1 MNMNQL
7 MKQAQEMQKKMA
19 KAQEELSTKEF
30 EGKSGGSMVC
40 IKIDGKGTALSVKI
54 DKSLINADDQD
65 MLEDLIVAAFNDAKN
80 KLDEYAGSSM
90 GGVLGDLPAGLKLPF

>member
-19 KAQEELSTKEF
+19 KAQEELATKEF
-30 EGKSGGSMVC
+30 DGKAGGSMVC
-40 IKIDGKGTALSVKI
+40 IKIDGKGTMLSVKI
-54 DKSLINADDQD
+54 DKSLINTDDQE
-65 MLEDLIVAAFNDAKN
+65 MMEDLIVAAFNDAKS

-90 GGVLGDLPAGLKLPF
+90 GGVFGDLPAGLKLPF